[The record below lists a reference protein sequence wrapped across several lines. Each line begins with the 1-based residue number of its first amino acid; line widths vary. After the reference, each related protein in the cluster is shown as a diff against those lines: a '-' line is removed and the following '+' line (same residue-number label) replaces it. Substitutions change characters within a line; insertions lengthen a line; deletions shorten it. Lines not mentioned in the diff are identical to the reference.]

1 MIKIYHNFK
10 ISASAEKV
18 FDAIST
24 INGLKSWWTTETSGN
39 PAPGGEIR
47 FGFGKG
53 MYDLMKVTAF
63 EKNKSIEWEIIQST
77 FPECNLWQGTRIS
90 FVLSEDEDRNT
101 VVKFQHFNWS
111 DTYEFCGVC
120 NYQWGISMASLKS
133 LCETGKGNA
142 K

>member
-18 FDAIST
+18 FDAVST

-39 PAPGGEIR
+39 PEPGGEIR
-47 FGFGKG
+47 FEFGKDL
-53 MYDLMKVTAF
+53 YDLMKVTAF

-77 FPECNLWQGTRIS
+77 FPECNLWLGTKIS
-90 FVLSEDEDRNT
+90 FNLLADGDKNT
-101 VVKFQHFNWS
+101 VVKFQHFNFG

-120 NYQWGISMASLKS
+120 NYQWAISMGSLKS
-133 LCETGKGNA
+133 LCETGKG
-142 K
+142 KPQ